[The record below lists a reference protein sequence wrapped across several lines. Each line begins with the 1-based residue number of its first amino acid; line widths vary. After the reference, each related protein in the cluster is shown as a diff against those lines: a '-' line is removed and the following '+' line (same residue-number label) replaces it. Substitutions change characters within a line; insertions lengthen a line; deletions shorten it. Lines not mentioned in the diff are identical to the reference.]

1 MALILSL
8 LTNLSEII
16 YSPIADEII
25 EKLDSPNNIYNN
37 EFMRKITS
45 DPTWCWAEQEAFYHT
60 FGVFF
65 NLKDD
70 FITADIYGGGRRI
83 ESSVK
88 ISSNQILIDE
98 YPEKYFKKLDRH
110 KLVLCGAK
118 YSDTIS
124 FMIEN
129 ASSFLDYKLLH
140 LVADKLY
147 AFDDVFIHSLIY
159 DGKSASSYLG
169 EFGHDASKF
178 DVKIGV
184 PPQIRA

>member
-8 LTNLSEII
+8 QANLSEIV
-16 YSPIADEII
+16 YSPIPDEII
-25 EKLDSPNNIYNN
+25 EKLDSPNNIYDD
-37 EFMRKITS
+37 EFMRQITS

-60 FGVFF
+60 FGVFL
-65 NLKDD
+65 NLKDG
-70 FITADIYGGGRRI
+70 FILADIYGDGRRI

-88 ISSNQILIDE
+88 ISSDQIFIDE
-98 YPEKYFKKLDRH
+98 YPERSFQKSDRH
-110 KLVLCGAK
+110 RLVLCGAK

-124 FMIEN
+124 FIIEN

-147 AFDDVFIHSLIY
+147 AFDDVFIHGLIY

-169 EFGHDASKF
+169 EFGHDKSTF
-178 DVKIGV
+178 DV
-184 PPQIRA
+184 QISRWLNGN